1 MREKDI
7 QKAIIAELNKHP
19 LVAWCYVTSAGRV
32 QVGKYWM
39 TLGFEGLSDIIGQ
52 MRSVGLIDGRLLAIE
67 VKQPGKEPTPSQVE
81 FLNKVRRNGGIS
93 GVAHNVEEAMEI
105 IIN

>member
-1 MREKDI
+1 MI
-7 QKAIIAELNKHP
+7 TN
-19 LVAWCYVTSAGRV
+19 
-32 QVGKYWM
+32 
-39 TLGFEGLSDIIGQ
+39 
-52 MRSVGLIDGRLLAIE
+52 LLHAPAACQE

>member
-52 MRSVGLIDGRLLAIE
+52 MRSAASVGRLLAIE